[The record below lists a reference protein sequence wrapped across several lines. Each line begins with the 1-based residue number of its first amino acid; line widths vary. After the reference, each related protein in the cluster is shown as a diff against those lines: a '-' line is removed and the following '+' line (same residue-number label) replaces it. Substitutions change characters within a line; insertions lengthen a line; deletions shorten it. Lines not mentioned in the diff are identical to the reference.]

1 MAAAMAPAKFLWIF
15 WTTQGKHPAP
25 GLPGQ
30 RLLRGI
36 RSCRTPSTVGPR
48 LPLTHQIC
56 PQIVAVQPDLGQA
69 PTVYIEPPHLNP
81 DAFVQRRIHQHR
93 TGGLTASL
101 ANFRGIQTVDSQLA
115 HRATLRWR
123 HPERVAVRNKCDRAK
138 ETLLGQHR
146 ARQETAQ
153 QQQSVEHGPLDVT
166 WRDNATGQPVR
177 IPCTN
182 ACLAM
187 TRLQHLLP
195 FLNWPRPDLKL
206 LRNEA
211 VAGLTV
217 GLMVI
222 PQGVAYAALAGMP
235 LQTGIYAAMLP
246 ALVAVLFSAS
256 TRLSVGPT
264 ALTCLLVSSS
274 LSGLAPPGSAQWV
287 ALAMWLALLSGL
299 LQVGLGLLRFGWLL
313 NLVSAPV
320 LMAFTQGAALLIIS
334 SQLPALLGLQ
344 DGWHGLATWSLG
356 QNGQYWQHWHGG
368 SALFGVGALT
378 VLTLARRWKPAFPS
392 VLLVVL
398 AAAGV
403 SVWTRFE
410 ASGGAVVGQLPEGLP
425 GLSLP
430 GLPDW
435 RVLSALVLPTLVIT
449 LVSFLETASS
459 AKVDSERAGQRW
471 NQNQDL
477 IGQGLGKIA
486 SGLSGAF
493 PTSSSFARSALNI
506 FAGAK
511 TGWATLAS
519 VIVVLLSLLFFL
531 PVLRHVPQAVLA
543 AIVLTAVVGLLKPQA
558 FVRLW
563 RISRTEAAIAGVTL
577 ALTLL
582 TAPRLYW
589 GVLAGVLMGLSH
601 FLYQRLHPRI
611 VEVGLDADGSLRDRH
626 VWHLPPLASQVYALR
641 MDAALEFASASS
653 LEQAVVA
660 YLSQHPDTR
669 HVCLFAQPIN
679 RIDATGVE
687 CLAKLE
693 ALLAARQ
700 ITLHISGMKLPVE
713 SVLRS
718 AGCLQAN
725 PGLHL
730 YRNDAEAVQQLQQ
743 LQPQREPIRP

>member
-1 MAAAMAPAKFLWIF
+1 M
-15 WTTQGKHPAP
+15 
-25 GLPGQ
+25 
-30 RLLRGI
+30 
-36 RSCRTPSTVGPR
+36 
-48 LPLTHQIC
+48 
-56 PQIVAVQPDLGQA
+56 
-69 PTVYIEPPHLNP
+69 
-81 DAFVQRRIHQHR
+81 
-93 TGGLTASL
+93 
-101 ANFRGIQTVDSQLA
+101 
-115 HRATLRWR
+115 
-123 HPERVAVRNKCDRAK
+123 
-138 ETLLGQHR
+138 
-146 ARQETAQ
+146 
-153 QQQSVEHGPLDVT
+153 GPLDVT

-274 LSGLAPPGSAQWV
+274 LSGLATPGSAQWV

-344 DGWHGLATWSLG
+344 GGWQALATL
-356 QNGQYWQHWHGG
+356 QNWHVS
-368 SALFGVGALT
+368 SALFGVGSLT
-378 VLTLARRWKPAFPS
+378 LLTLARYWKPAFPS

-398 AAAGV
+398 AAAGL
-403 SVWTRFE
+403 SVWTGFE

-430 GLPDW
+430 GLPSW
-435 RVLSALVLPTLVIT
+435 SVLSALVLPTLVIT

-459 AKVDSERAGQRW
+459 AKVDSDSAGQRW

-543 AIVLTAVVGLLKPQA
+543 AIVLTAVVGLLKPRA

-563 RISRTEAAIAGVTL
+563 RISRTEATIAGVTL

-601 FLYQRLHPRI
+601 FLFQRLHPRI

-626 VWHLPPLASQVYALR
+626 LWHLPPLASQVYALR

-679 RIDATGVE
+679 RIDASGVE

-718 AGCLQAN
+718 AGCLQAS

>member
-1 MAAAMAPAKFLWIF
+1 MRQCLLATMIQL
-15 WTTQGKHPAP
+15 
-25 GLPGQ
+25 Q
-30 RLLRGI
+30 RL
-36 RSCRTPSTVGPR
+36 
-48 LPLTHQIC
+48 
-56 PQIVAVQPDLGQA
+56 
-69 PTVYIEPPHLNP
+69 
-81 DAFVQRRIHQHR
+81 F
-93 TGGLTASL
+93 
-101 ANFRGIQTVDSQLA
+101 
-115 HRATLRWR
+115 
-123 HPERVAVRNKCDRAK
+123 
-138 ETLLGQHR
+138 
-146 ARQETAQ
+146 
-153 QQQSVEHGPLDVT
+153 
-166 WRDNATGQPVR
+166 
-177 IPCTN
+177 
-182 ACLAM
+182 
-187 TRLQHLLP
+187 P
-195 FLNWPRPDLKL
+195 FLSWPRPSLKL
-206 LRNEA
+206 LRDETL
-211 VAGLTV
+211 AGLTV

-235 LQTGIYAAMLP
+235 LQTGIYAALLP
-246 ALVAVLFSAS
+246 ALVAVLFSS
-256 TRLSVGPT
+256 SLRLSVGPT
-264 ALTCLLVSSS
+264 ALTCLLVNSS
-274 LSGLAPPGSAQWV
+274 LSGLATPGSPQWV
-287 ALAMWLALLSGL
+287 ELAMWLALLSGL
-299 LQVGLGLLRFGWLL
+299 MQVGLGLLRFGWLL
-313 NLVSAPV
+313 NLVSSPV

-334 SQLPALLGLQ
+334 SQLPAFLGLQ
-344 DGWHGLATWSLG
+344 GGWQGLTAL
-356 QNGQYWQHWHGG
+356 QNWHVS
-368 SALFGVGALT
+368 SALFGVGSLT
-378 VLTLARRWKPAFPS
+378 LLTLARYWKPAFPS

-398 AAAGV
+398 AAAGL
-403 SVWTRFE
+403 SVWTGFE

-425 GLSLP
+425 LLTLP
-430 GLPDW
+430 GLPSW
-435 RVLSALVLPTLVIT
+435 SVLSALVLPTLVIT

-459 AKVDSERAGQRW
+459 AKVDSDQAGHRW

-543 AIVLTAVVGLLKPQA
+543 AIVLTAVVGLLKPKA

-563 RISRTEAAIAGVTL
+563 RISRTEATIAGVTL

-601 FLYQRLHPRI
+601 FLFQRLHPRI

-653 LEQAVVA
+653 LEQAVAA

-693 ALLAARQ
+693 ALLAGRQ

-718 AGCLQAN
+718 AGCLQAS
-725 PGLHL
+725 PGLRL
-730 YRNDAEAVQQLQQ
+730 YRNDAEAVQQIQQ
-743 LQPQREPIRP
+743 LQ